1 MKDSLS
7 FLKKH
12 MLTMAFVCSAF
23 QLMAEQVTV
32 TVSTRD
38 ENLTG
43 TENFS
48 NLEQALAKAGYDSSE
63 ALAGI
68 TDLKITTE
76 GKYSSGTREFNI
88 ALDANDFSFLN
99 TKLPALSNLD
109 ISEAIVT
116 NSYDGSRESNNNIPN
131 NAFLNNQNIKTI
143 SLPTTLEIINS
154 GAFFNCALEGIINLP
169 DNVNE
174 NRVGYDQFG
183 NSQGITGFQAS
194 DEATKIT
201 TVDGVIF
208 TKDMSYIILYP
219 AGKTDKDYTIPEG
232 VISIRNSAFENN
244 HHLKNLTFPTTL
256 VTTQAGDTRFD
267 VIANF
272 SEIEN
277 IYVAEGNERF
287 GSANGML
294 YQRYYMENETKVE
307 DEKIVW
313 SPRGKTVLRIPD
325 PMHKIAGGG
334 SQNNVFG
341 GNGTNSY
348 LKESNNYTKVI
359 TLIDFPA
366 TFEEIENG
374 AFVGAENLEKIICR
388 AATAPK
394 TGSSSFRE
402 VGKNCGYQTAIYVP
416 ANALDAYKNSNW
428 VDKAQIDEVTYSGFN
443 ANNFFAF
450 YQLSVTNGI
459 AESPLAN
466 DIAAEGNVV
475 TITATEAPTGQKFD
489 KWVCTSGNVTFE
501 DATAETTTFTMPAN
515 DVEINA
521 TYIYTQP
528 TEINYNHQETGLTI
542 YTEKSNIYI
551 KTNMPQ
557 TISIY
562 AIDGRIIKSVSL
574 KNGTTIVNGLSQGVY
589 IINNQ
594 KIIIR

>member
-1 MKDSLS
+1 
-7 FLKKH
+7 
-12 MLTMAFVCSAF
+12 MLTLAFVCSGF
-23 QLMAEQVTV
+23 QLLAEQIAITIN
-32 TVSTRD
+32 TRN
-38 ENLTG
+38 EELTG

-48 NLEQALAKAGYDSSE
+48 NLEQALAAAGYDNPE
-63 ALAGI
+63 ALSEI
-68 TDLKITTE
+68 TDLKIITE
-76 GKYSSGTREFNI
+76 GKYNSGTRDFNI

-131 NAFLNNQNIKTI
+131 NAFLNNKNIKTI
-143 SLPTTLEIINS
+143 ALPTTLEIINS
-154 GAFFNCALEGIINLP
+154 GAFFNCALEGTINLP
-169 DNVNE
+169 DNINE

-194 DEATKIT
+194 NEAAKIT
-201 TVDGVIF
+201 TVDGVVF
-208 TKDMSYIILYP
+208 TKDMSNIILYP
-219 AGKTDKDYTIPEG
+219 AGKPDESYTIPEG
-232 VISIRNSAFENN
+232 VITIRNSAFENN

-277 IYVAEGNERF
+277 IYVTQGNQRF
-287 GSANGML
+287 GSANGLL
-294 YQRYYMENETKVE
+294 YQRYHIQNENKIE

-313 SPRGKTVLRIPD
+313 SPRGKTVLRIPE

-341 GNGTNSY
+341 GNGTNNY
-348 LKESNNYTKVI
+348 LGESNNYTKVI

-388 AATAPK
+388 ATTAPK

-402 VGKNCGYQTAIYVP
+402 VGKNYGYQTAVYVP
-416 ANALDAYKNSNW
+416 ANAVETYKNSNW
-428 VDKAQIDEVTYSGFN
+428 VDKAQIDGVTYSGFN

-450 YQLSVTNGI
+450 YQLNIINGS

-466 DIAAEGNVV
+466 DIAAEGNIV
-475 TITATEAPTGQKFD
+475 TITAEEAPTGQKFD
-489 KWVCTSGNVTFE
+489 KWICTSGNITFE

-515 DVEINA
+515 AVEISA
-521 TYIYTQP
+521 TYTYTQP
-528 TEINYNHQETGLTI
+528 TEINHNNQDAGLI
-542 YTEKSNIYI
+542 VHAEKSNIYI
-551 KTNMPQ
+551 KASMPQ
-557 TISIY
+557 KINIY
-562 AIDGRIIKSVSL
+562 AIDGRIIKSVLL
-574 KNGTTIVNGLSQGVY
+574 KNGITVINGLSQGIY
-589 IINNQ
+589 IVDNQ
-594 KIIIR
+594 KIIIP